1 MIGNVNDKAENQDNS
16 SAHLNPT
23 ATFVINPA
31 VGSTETAHG
40 AVRFLKGDRY
50 LFNFAPKIISC
61 VDLTKKSQELN
72 FLTYSVF

>member
-1 MIGNVNDKAENQDNS
+1 MVGNVNDKAENQDNS
-16 SAHLNPT
+16 NGHLNPT

-40 AVRFLKGDRY
+40 VDFVGRF

-61 VDLTKKSQELN
+61 VDLTKKFQN
-72 FLTYSVF
+72 

>member
-40 AVRFLKGDRY
+40 AVRFLKGIY
-50 LFNFAPKIISC
+50 LILLLKLFHVSI
-61 VDLTKKSQELN
+61 
-72 FLTYSVF
+72 